1 MEDRAIS
8 PARVPKVPQGWRSS
22 LILIRNW
29 ILFSHG
35 RIEERNFKDSDSL
48 AEWDAVHTKS
58 ALDRKLLYLSIHAL
72 PKHRRLRDHAE
83 TQ

>member
-1 MEDRAIS
+1 VEDRAIS
-8 PARVPKVPQGWRSS
+8 STRVRRVPQGWRLS

-48 AEWDAVHTKS
+48 AALDAVHTKS
-58 ALDRKLLYLSIHAL
+58 ALDGKLLYLSVQAL